1 MVSGGHDGAVDLTP
15 TVWLLLALG
24 AATVGF
30 SKTAIGGVG
39 QIGVAVF
46 AALLPAKE
54 STGVLLPLLLVG
66 DVTAVSIYRRH
77 ASWPILLRLLPL
89 VAVGVVLGVVFIAS
103 VDDATMRRAI
113 GVVLLVLVGFH
124 LVQQRL
130 AGDPRPPGEPLA
142 PLARPD
148 PATAGYGLLAG
159 FTTMVANSGGPPTSL
174 YLLRMGLPVDV
185 FIGTL
190 AWFFLVVNLAKLPFS
205 AGLGLISPS
214 SLLLDLVLAP
224 AVVVGALVGR
234 VVIVRVRQQV
244 FERLVLVLV
253 AASALLLLW

>member
-1 MVSGGHDGAVDLTP
+1 MDISAAT
-15 TVWLLLALG
+15 WALLAVG

-30 SKTAIGGVG
+30 SKTAVGGVG
-39 QIGVAVF
+39 QIGVAIF
-46 AALLPAKE
+46 AALLPARE

-89 VAVGVVLGVVFIAS
+89 VAVGIAVGVVFIAS
-103 VDDATMRRAI
+103 VDDTTMRRAI
-113 GVVLLVLVGFH
+113 GAILLVLVGFH
-124 LVQQRL
+124 LVQRRL
-130 AGDPRPPGEPLA
+130 TGEPRAGEPLA

-148 PATAGYGLLAG
+148 VATAGYGVLSG

-174 YLLRMGLPVDV
+174 YLLRMGLSVDV

-205 AGLGLISPS
+205 AGLGLITPA
-214 SLLLDLVLAP
+214 SLLLDLALAP
-224 AVVVGALVGR
+224 AVVLGALLGR

-253 AASALLLLW
+253 AASAVLLLW

>member
-1 MVSGGHDGAVDLTP
+1 VDLTP
-15 TVWLLLALG
+15 AAWVLLALG

-39 QIGVAVF
+39 QIGVAIF

-77 ASWPILLRLLPL
+77 ANWPILLRLLPL
-89 VAVGVVLGVVFIAS
+89 VAVGVVLGVAFIAV
-103 VDDATMRRAI
+103 VDDTTMRRAI
-113 GVVLLVLVGFH
+113 GVILLVLVGE
-124 LVQQRL
+124 
-130 AGDPRPPGEPLA
+130 PRPVGEPLA

-148 PATAGYGLLAG
+148 AATAGYGTLAG

-174 YLLRMGLPVDV
+174 YLLRMGLSVDV

-190 AWFFLVVNLAKLPFS
+190 AWFFLVVNLAKVPFS
-205 AGLGLISPS
+205 AGLGLISAS

-224 AVVVGALVGR
+224 AVVVGALLGR
-234 VVIVRVRQQV
+234 VVIVRVRQEA
-244 FERLVLVLV
+244 FERLVLALV

>member
-1 MVSGGHDGAVDLTP
+1 VDLTP
-15 TVWLLLALG
+15 AAWVLLALG

-39 QIGVAVF
+39 QIGVAIF

-77 ASWPILLRLLPL
+77 ANWPILLRLLPL
-89 VAVGVVLGVVFIAS
+89 VAVGVVLGVAFIAV
-103 VDDATMRRAI
+103 VDDTTMRRAI
-113 GVVLLVLVGFH
+113 GVILLVLVGFH

-130 AGDPRPPGEPLA
+130 AGEPRPVGEPLA

-148 PATAGYGLLAG
+148 AATAGYGTLAG

-174 YLLRMGLPVDV
+174 YLLRMGLSVDV

-190 AWFFLVVNLAKLPFS
+190 AWFFLVVNLAKVPFS
-205 AGLGLISPS
+205 AGLGLISAS

-224 AVVVGALVGR
+224 AVVVGALLGR
-234 VVIVRVRQQV
+234 VVIVRVRQEA
-244 FERLVLVLV
+244 FERLVLALV

>member
-1 MVSGGHDGAVDLTP
+1 MDLTP
-15 TVWLLLALG
+15 AAWVLLALG

-77 ASWPILLRLLPL
+77 ANWPILLRLLPL
-89 VAVGVVLGVVFIAS
+89 VAVGVVLGVAFIAV
-103 VDDATMRRAI
+103 VDDTTMRRAI
-113 GVVLLVLVGFH
+113 GVILLVLVGFH

-130 AGDPRPPGEPLA
+130 AGEPRPVGEPLA

-148 PATAGYGLLAG
+148 AATAGYGTLAG

-174 YLLRMGLPVDV
+174 YLLRMGLSVDV

-190 AWFFLVVNLAKLPFS
+190 AWFFLVVNLAKVPFS
-205 AGLGLISPS
+205 AGLGLISAS

-224 AVVVGALVGR
+224 AVVVGALLGR
-234 VVIVRVRQQV
+234 VVIVRVRQEA
-244 FERLVLVLV
+244 FERLVLALV

>member
-1 MVSGGHDGAVDLTP
+1 MDLTP
-15 TVWLLLALG
+15 AAWVLLALG

-39 QIGVAVF
+39 QIGVAIF

-77 ASWPILLRLLPL
+77 ANWPILLRLLPL
-89 VAVGVVLGVVFIAS
+89 VAVGVVLGVAFIAV
-103 VDDATMRRAI
+103 VDDTTMRRAI
-113 GVVLLVLVGFH
+113 GVILLVLVGFH

-130 AGDPRPPGEPLA
+130 AGEPRPVGEPLA

-148 PATAGYGLLAG
+148 AATAGYGTLAG

-174 YLLRMGLPVDV
+174 YLLRMGLSVDV

-190 AWFFLVVNLAKLPFS
+190 AWFFLVVNLAKVPFS
-205 AGLGLISPS
+205 AGLGLISAS

-224 AVVVGALVGR
+224 AVVVGALLGR
-234 VVIVRVRQQV
+234 VVIVRVRQEA
-244 FERLVLVLV
+244 FERLVLALV